1 MGAGYAVTKEN
12 LAASPH
18 LQFATGES
26 DTGVIVSWNSEGR
39 VNVEKNARNAVV
51 LPGAISINP
60 LNRKLD
66 ESYAPSRENGGSL
79 AVDEKTGVRLVTVQ
93 R

>member
-1 MGAGYAVTKEN
+1 MQMEALAGGVAGGYDSTPSVSASVKEN
-12 LAASPH
+12 NKISTSVEH
-18 LQFATGES
+18 
-26 DTGVIVSWNSEGR
+26 
-39 VNVEKNARNAVV
+39 VEKNARNAVV